1 MSKKSLALFL
11 AAEACLC
18 ASVWFALGE
27 GFGVCFTL
35 VVIAF
40 DLLIAAISNL

>member
-1 MSKKSLALFL
+1 MSKKALAYFL

-27 GFGVCFTL
+27 GFGICFTL
-35 VVIAF
+35 AVIAF
-40 DLLIAAISNL
+40 DLLIAGISSL